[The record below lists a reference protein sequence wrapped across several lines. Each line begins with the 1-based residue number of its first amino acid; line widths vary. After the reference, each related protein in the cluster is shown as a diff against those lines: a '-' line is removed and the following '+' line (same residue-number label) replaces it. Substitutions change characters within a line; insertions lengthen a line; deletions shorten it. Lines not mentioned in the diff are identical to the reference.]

1 MTCLSSLHLTFASAA
16 AITLWV
22 ICALVLSWVIQNNRF
37 SGKPAFV
44 ITFGAMLWWLFTVGF
59 DLASEGLTCKVGWS
73 LAAWPGI
80 TLVPIA
86 WSFFIFD
93 YTMNT
98 AKVRKPAR
106 LLLFIGLPALVS
118 TIALTNGHTH
128 LLYGTDTHLVNEG
141 AQPFVIFDHGPLF
154 YTVAAGLYIFV
165 TGALGVLAY
174 AFIKAKRNIRPFLC
188 VLFVVTAAPLAGNM
202 AYVGWGFTVFGF
214 DPTPFMFAVALI
226 AFSWLLLNSTMM
238 DTQTLGRSLLFYSTH
253 DPVIIINVRGQ
264 FIDANA
270 AAEDVFGKSFPRYGQ
285 SLDHMESIAALLN
298 VLKKTGTLHTA
309 AEPIKF
315 GERIFDP
322 RALAIESPIQTKNNL
337 LGWSIS
343 LVDITERER
352 MAEQLRTAVAHAE
365 AANIAKSQF
374 LAMISHELRTPMTSV
389 KGGLDL
395 ALGGYA
401 NDISDPVKNLLG
413 IAQRNSVRLLRLID
427 DVLDLQKLELN
438 TINLELQDLNPDT
451 FLRDL
456 LEEYEA
462 YATGANV
469 GLSVSSG
476 DVKTLVRADP
486 YRLKQVVGNI
496 ISNAVKFSPQ
506 GGQVVCS
513 AQLVGVKLRV
523 SVQDSGVGIPNNEED
538 QVFGKFNQVEGS
550 SSQAPGGSGLG
561 MHIAKLLIER
571 MGGCISYDSQLGV
584 GTTFHVG
591 IPLSLNTVS

>member
-1 MTCLSSLHLTFASAA
+1 
-16 AITLWV
+16 
-22 ICALVLSWVIQNNRF
+22 
-37 SGKPAFV
+37 
-44 ITFGAMLWWLFTVGF
+44 
-59 DLASEGLTCKVGWS
+59 
-73 LAAWPGI
+73 
-80 TLVPIA
+80 
-86 WSFFIFD
+86 
-93 YTMNT
+93 
-98 AKVRKPAR
+98 
-106 LLLFIGLPALVS
+106 
-118 TIALTNGHTH
+118 
-128 LLYGTDTHLVNEG
+128 
-141 AQPFVIFDHGPLF
+141 
-154 YTVAAGLYIFV
+154 
-165 TGALGVLAY
+165 
-174 AFIKAKRNIRPFLC
+174 
-188 VLFVVTAAPLAGNM
+188 
-202 AYVGWGFTVFGF
+202 
-214 DPTPFMFAVALI
+214 
-226 AFSWLLLNSTMM
+226 MM
-238 DTQTLGRSLLFYSTH
+238 DTQTLGRSLLFYSTN

-264 FIDANA
+264 FIDENA